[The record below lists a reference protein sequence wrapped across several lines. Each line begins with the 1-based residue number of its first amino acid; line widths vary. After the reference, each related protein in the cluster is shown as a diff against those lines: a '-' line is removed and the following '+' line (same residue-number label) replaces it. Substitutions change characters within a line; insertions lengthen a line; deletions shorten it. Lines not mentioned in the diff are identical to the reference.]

1 MVQKGQKNQKTYKI
15 ENIMHK
21 SPTCSEKN
29 STYSFLHSQN
39 SQLIDRFVNFLTK
52 KGKKS
57 KAQNILY
64 SSLKILSTLS
74 KNDSLKL
81 NKNLSSSRSINTS
94 SNQNLAIQSSVK
106 NSHDTEIDVKIFALF
121 YAAIINCQ
129 PLFEI
134 KKVRIA
140 GTTYQVPSLMSQNRQ
155 ENIAINWLIES
166 TFSRKKKAPSQN
178 FDYCL
183 ALEIYDAFLKQGYAR
198 QKRNDLHKL
207 AESNRAFAHFRWW

>member
-1 MVQKGQKNQKTYKI
+1 MAQKSQKNQKIHKVV
-15 ENIMHK
+15 NIMNK
-21 SPTCSEKN
+21 PLTYSEKN

-74 KNDSLKL
+74 KNDSLKV
-81 NKNLSSSRSINTS
+81 NKYLSSSKSINISNS
-94 SNQNLAIQSSVK
+94 SNPDLPFSLK
-106 NSHDTEIDVKIFALF
+106 NDLDSEIDLKIFALF
-121 YAAIINCQ
+121 YSAIINCQ

-140 GTTYQVPSLMSQNRQ
+140 GTTYQVPSLMSQSRQ

>member
-1 MVQKGQKNQKTYKI
+1 
-15 ENIMHK
+15 MHK
-21 SPTCSEKN
+21 PLTCSEKN

-74 KNDSLKL
+74 KNDSLKISKHL
-81 NKNLSSSRSINTS
+81 AVAQSITS
-94 SNQNLAIQSSVK
+94 SNTIMDSGVQQNTPS
-106 NSHDTEIDVKIFALF
+106 EIDAKVFSLF

-129 PLFEI
+129 PLFEV

-155 ENIAINWLIES
+155 ENRAINWLIES
-166 TFSRKKKAPSQN
+166 TFSRKKKTPSQN

>member
-1 MVQKGQKNQKTYKI
+1 
-15 ENIMHK
+15 MHK
-21 SPTCSEKN
+21 SLTYSEKN

-81 NKNLSSSRSINTS
+81 NQYLSSSK
-94 SNQNLAIQSSVK
+94 SVK
-106 NSHDTEIDVKIFALF
+106 ASNNSNAVLPSSLQSDLNSEIDVKIFALF

-129 PLFEI
+129 PFFEI

-155 ENIAINWLIES
+155 ENRAINWLIES

-207 AESNRAFAHFRWW
+207 AENNRAFAHFRWW

>member
-1 MVQKGQKNQKTYKI
+1 MAQRSQKNQKIHKI
-15 ENIMHK
+15 GNIMHK
-21 SPTCSEKN
+21 SLTYSEKN

-81 NKNLSSSRSINTS
+81 NQYLSSSK
-94 SNQNLAIQSSVK
+94 SVK
-106 NSHDTEIDVKIFALF
+106 ASNNSNPVLPSSLQSDLNSEIDVKIFALF

-129 PLFEI
+129 PFFEI

-155 ENIAINWLIES
+155 ENRAINWLIES

-207 AESNRAFAHFRWW
+207 AENNRAFAHFRWW

>member
-1 MVQKGQKNQKTYKI
+1 
-15 ENIMHK
+15 MHK
-21 SPTCSEKN
+21 PITCSGKN

-74 KNDSLKL
+74 KNDSLKISKHL
-81 NKNLSSSRSINTS
+81 AIAQSITS
-94 SNQNLAIQSSVK
+94 SNTIMDSGVQQNTPS
-106 NSHDTEIDVKIFALF
+106 EIDAKVFSLF

-129 PLFEI
+129 PLFEV

-155 ENIAINWLIES
+155 ENRAINWLIES
-166 TFSRKKKAPSQN
+166 TFSRKKKTPSQN

>member
-1 MVQKGQKNQKTYKI
+1 
-15 ENIMHK
+15 MHK
-21 SPTCSEKN
+21 SLTYSEKN

-81 NKNLSSSRSINTS
+81 NQYLSSSK
-94 SNQNLAIQSSVK
+94 SVK
-106 NSHDTEIDVKIFALF
+106 ASNNSNPVLPSSLQSDLNSEIDVKIFALF

-155 ENIAINWLIES
+155 ENRAINWLIES

-207 AESNRAFAHFRWW
+207 AENNRAFAHFRWW